1 MTNTRITDPEIY
13 ELRYPIIL
21 RQFSIRQGSGGV
33 GRYRGGDGVIREM
46 EFREAVSASMLSER
60 RVFRPYGMAGGGS
73 GKAGLNLYVK
83 KELDGSESVINIGGK
98 MELQVQPGERIIIHT

>member
-1 MTNTRITDPEIY
+1 
-13 ELRYPIIL
+13 
-21 RQFSIRQGSGGV
+21 
-33 GRYRGGDGVIREM
+33 M

-60 RVFRPYGMAGGGS
+60 RVFRPYGMAGGGP

-83 KELDGSESVINIGGK
+83 KELDGTESVINIGGK